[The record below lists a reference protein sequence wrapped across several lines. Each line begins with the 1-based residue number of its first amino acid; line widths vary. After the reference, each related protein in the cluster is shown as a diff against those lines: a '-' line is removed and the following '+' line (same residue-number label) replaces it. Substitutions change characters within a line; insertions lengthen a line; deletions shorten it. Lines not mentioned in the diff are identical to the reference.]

1 MAHTVGIYPI
11 FCKMKWFRSIP
22 SELPL
27 VKSADT
33 NPLSK
38 ISPIWG
44 QPMMEEGWRTA
55 SESIALE
62 LRMPFRMGKA
72 FLLILA
78 LEGTNSNRGTYLELG
93 ANLTIITFLFTF
105 FFVNHYL
112 QHWYVYI
119 HNNSN
124 TTT

>member
-1 MAHTVGIYPI
+1 
-11 FCKMKWFRSIP
+11 
-22 SELPL
+22 
-27 VKSADT
+27 
-33 NPLSK
+33 
-38 ISPIWG
+38 
-44 QPMMEEGWRTA
+44 MMEEGWRTA

-105 FFVNHYL
+105 FFCESL
-112 QHWYVYI
+112 F
-119 HNNSN
+119 
-124 TTT
+124 TTLVCLHTQQQ